1 MYYFYL
7 GNMVLPITPAAVNI
21 TYGNQNKT
29 LTLINDGE
37 INILKDAKLANIAF
51 DFTLPAQKYAF
62 STTPYISQQT
72 YLNRLKKLKKDKK
85 PFQFIIV
92 RFKPNNSITFF
103 TNIKV
108 GLEDYTPKEDAKN
121 AFDVV
126 VSIKL
131 KEYKDYGTK
140 TVVVN
145 TENNTVTLKNVRD
158 TTNSPMP
165 TSTTQY
171 NVKSGDS
178 LWAIAKK
185 YYGDGSKYTEIAKA
199 NNITN
204 PNLIYVNQ
212 KITLP
217 KL

>member
-7 GNMVLPITPAAVNI
+7 GNIVLPITPAAVNI
-21 TYGNQNKT
+21 SYGNQNKT

-37 INILKDAKLANIAF
+37 INILKDTKLSTIAF
-51 DFTLPAQKYAF
+51 DCTLPAQKYAF
-62 STTPYISQQT
+62 SASPYLSQQT
-72 YLNRLKKLKKDKK
+72 YIDRLKRLKKKKK

-92 RFKPNNSITFF
+92 RFKPNKQISFY

-108 GLEDYTPKEDAKN
+108 SLEDYTFKEDAKN

-140 TVVVN
+140 TMVVN
-145 TENNTVTLKNVRD
+145 AEKNTATLQNVREAN
-158 TTNSPMP
+158 TSPMP
-165 TSTTQY
+165 TSATPY
-171 NVKSGDS
+171 IVKSGDS

-199 NNITN
+199 NSIVN
-204 PNLIYVNQ
+204 PNLIYPDQ